1 MSRLVA
7 LTTFDNPFDP
17 FDDFANWWRFDM
29 DHGYNS
35 CGYLARLAYT
45 TDQFSDKENQIEIE
59 RAIDQIIA
67 VDPFGIYKKLVREKE
82 KDE

>member
-35 CGYLARLAYT
+35 CGYLARLAHT

-59 RAIDQIIA
+59 RAIDQIIKYDFA
-67 VDPFGIYKKLVREKE
+67 NIYRKVYRSEEKVH
-82 KDE
+82 